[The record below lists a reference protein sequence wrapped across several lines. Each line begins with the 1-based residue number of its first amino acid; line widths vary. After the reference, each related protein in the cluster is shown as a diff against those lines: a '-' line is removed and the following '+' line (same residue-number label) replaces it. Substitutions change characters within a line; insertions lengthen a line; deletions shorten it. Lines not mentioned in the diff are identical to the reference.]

1 MFTKEQ
7 RQTLNAY
14 SIQLYGS
21 ASRWVKELERGQFNI
36 PTGTREV
43 KDEVQTVQFPRTKKG
58 RPGQIMSRTKALAK
72 GLIKEEQ
79 VPLERTRQ
87 VQEFRDPTYDDLVKA
102 FEQMVDSQKIGRL
115 SNDKLIQVLAY
126 RYVAGGLQFNISLV
140 TQDGEQ
146 YAKDLT
152 DSLKFAPEV
161 HRQALTDRIATAEK
175 PADGLPVDAV
185 QFLTDVTFA
194 ANSPEAAKE
203 LAEGSLAD
211 VDLTPQK
218 SKIPY
223 QFAQLQMG
231 VAAQNV
237 NPKIVAAR
245 RAKNKAAR
253 AARRRNRAS

>member
-7 RQTLNAY
+7 RQVLSAY
-14 SIQLYGS
+14 SVQLYGT
-21 ASRWVKELERGQFNI
+21 ASRWIKELERGQFRI
-36 PTGTREV
+36 PTGTKEV
-43 KDEVQTVQFPRTKKG
+43 KDEVETVQFPRTKKG
-58 RPGQIMSRTKALAK
+58 RPGQIMSRAKALAK

-87 VQEFRDPTYDDLVKA
+87 VQEFREPTYDDLVKA

-115 SNDKLIQVLAY
+115 SNDKLIQVLAC
-126 RYVAGGLQFNISLV
+126 RYVAGTLQFNVSLV
-140 TQDGEQ
+140 TQEGEQ
-146 YAKDLT
+146 YANDLA
-152 DSLKFAPEV
+152 DSLKFAPEA
-161 HRQALTDRIATAEK
+161 HRQALSDRIATTEK

-194 ANSPEAAKE
+194 FNSPEAANE
-203 LAEGSLAD
+203 LAEDALAK
-211 VDLTPQK
+211 VDLTPPK
-218 SKIPY
+218 SKIPF

-231 VAAQNV
+231 QAAKNV
-237 NPKIVAAR
+237 NPQVVAAR